1 LVGLVGL
8 VGWVFGMERGVCLGV
23 EWVLALG
30 GFVRVLGTLIV
41 RRGGGGGVVSGT
53 LSLGH
58 YDSTI

>member
-41 RRGGGGGVVSGT
+41 RRGGGGGVLSGT
-53 LSLGH
+53 FSIGH
-58 YDSTI
+58 NHTKI